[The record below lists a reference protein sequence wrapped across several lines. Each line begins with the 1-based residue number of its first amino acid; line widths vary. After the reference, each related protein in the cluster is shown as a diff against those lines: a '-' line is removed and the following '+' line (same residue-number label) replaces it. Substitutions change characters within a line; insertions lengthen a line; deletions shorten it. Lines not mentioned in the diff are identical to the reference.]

1 MLSIRGCPAHL
12 SEHLTLSKGL
22 QFERTEGL
30 FLFARAMRVKPNPF
44 DPLRKEGIPSGEHHF
59 PQGAWCSLHSLKEI
73 AMSMRSDFHGFPP
86 VGVLLGGSATLARDS
101 IQKTVDCA
109 LLRSPGRLTS
119 DSDEVRSTNAVS
131 SRDEVC
137 RDG

>member
-1 MLSIRGCPAHL
+1 
-12 SEHLTLSKGL
+12 
-22 QFERTEGL
+22 
-30 FLFARAMRVKPNPF
+30 
-44 DPLRKEGIPSGEHHF
+44 
-59 PQGAWCSLHSLKEI
+59 
-73 AMSMRSDFHGFPP
+73 MSMRSDFHGFRP
-86 VGVLLGGSATLARDS
+86 VGVLLGGSATPARDS